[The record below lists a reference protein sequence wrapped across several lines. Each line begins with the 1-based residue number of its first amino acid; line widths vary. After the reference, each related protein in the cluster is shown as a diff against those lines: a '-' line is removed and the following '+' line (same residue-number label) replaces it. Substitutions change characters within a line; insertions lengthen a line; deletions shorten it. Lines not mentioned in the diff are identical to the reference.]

1 MITKNSITIP
11 GVQSFAIDLDLNRV
25 TILGREYAFSDII
38 DFTFVDNSYF
48 RKIGGSSVTTTD
60 SGSML
65 GRALVGGLLFGGVGA
80 MNEGFTASSVFKV
93 ILGTEFMT

>member
-11 GVQSFAIDLDLNRV
+11 GVQSFTIDLDLNRV
-25 TILGREYAFSDII
+25 TILGKEYAFSDII

-60 SGSML
+60 SSSML
-65 GRALVGGLLFGGVGA
+65 GRALVGGLLFGDVGA
-80 MNEGFTASSVFKV
+80 MNEGFTASSVF
-93 ILGTEFMT
+93 